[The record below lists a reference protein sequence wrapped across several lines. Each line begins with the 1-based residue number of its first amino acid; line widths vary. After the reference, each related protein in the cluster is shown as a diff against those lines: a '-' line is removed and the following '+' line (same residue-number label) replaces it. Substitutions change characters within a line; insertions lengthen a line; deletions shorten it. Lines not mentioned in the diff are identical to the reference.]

1 MDEYTRETKKWLD
14 KRYLWVDENKI
25 YIAHEPIYGLRK
37 GHCEHAIL
45 FRYMITYRLLRVLS
59 HIQFES
65 LLDVGGGEGYK
76 AALIKRIYRVNVKSC
91 ELSEEACKRAGEI
104 FQISSDTADIHQL
117 PYPDHSFDI
126 VLCSEALE
134 HVTNWKKALDE
145 LIRISKKA
153 VILTLPH
160 ESEQFVQQ
168 NRQNQIMAS
177 HIHRFNNNSFDFL
190 KGNQYDIK
198 TEKIYS
204 TLLTIP
210 CILLE
215 ATHGPYYN
223 YRKHSRTLMRKV
235 LRRCFDLFIP
245 IFRNFLHEKVA
256 SWIIHLDDRL
266 TRYLQF
272 VHYSGM
278 LFVILKDPE
287 SYIKKSRK
295 KIYIDQVLNFSV
307 PYHYLNQDRC

>member
-91 ELSEEACKRAGEI
+91 ELSEEACKRAEEI

-117 PYPDHSFDI
+117 PYSDHSFDI

-204 TLLTIP
+204 SLLTIP
-210 CILLE
+210 CILVE

-245 IFRNFLHEKVA
+245 IFRNILHEKVA

-278 LFVILKDPE
+278 LFVILKDPK
-287 SYIKKSRK
+287 SYTKKSRK